1 MTVLHWVTRWVIRL
15 SFIQSVAFDVLSTQ
29 PPLLGCVS
37 HCQLPLSPRAL
48 YPLHSLLSSM
58 PVQSAFTFVIIGGAF
73 CAASALIGGL
83 NYLYEGKRQ
92 RTIGNDHWRH
102 HLQQR
107 DWALEYVLKEKK
119 EKGM

>member
-1 MTVLHWVTRWVIRL
+1 
-15 SFIQSVAFDVLSTQ
+15 
-29 PPLLGCVS
+29 
-37 HCQLPLSPRAL
+37 
-48 YPLHSLLSSM
+48 M

-92 RTIGNDHWRH
+92 RSIANDHWRH

-107 DWALEYVLKEKK
+107 DLALQYVLKEPR
-119 EKGM
+119 EKGI

>member
-1 MTVLHWVTRWVIRL
+1 
-15 SFIQSVAFDVLSTQ
+15 
-29 PPLLGCVS
+29 
-37 HCQLPLSPRAL
+37 
-48 YPLHSLLSSM
+48 M

-119 EKGM
+119 EKGI